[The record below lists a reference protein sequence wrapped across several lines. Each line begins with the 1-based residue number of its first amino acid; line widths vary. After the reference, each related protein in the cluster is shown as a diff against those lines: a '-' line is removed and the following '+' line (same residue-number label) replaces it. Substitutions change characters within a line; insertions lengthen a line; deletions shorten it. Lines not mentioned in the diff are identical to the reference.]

1 MPLPIA
7 KGFNKSPLTE
17 WYIRDKLLV
26 KTQPKP
32 EMAPKER
39 EFLRKFYYDD
49 VKNLQTLLGRK
60 LPWKNFQN

>member
-1 MPLPIA
+1 MA
-7 KGFNKSPLTE
+7 KKILSPSNRRV
-17 WYIRDKLLV
+17 IRDKLLM

-32 EMAPKER
+32 EMDPKER
-39 EFLRKFYYDD
+39 EFLKKLYYDD